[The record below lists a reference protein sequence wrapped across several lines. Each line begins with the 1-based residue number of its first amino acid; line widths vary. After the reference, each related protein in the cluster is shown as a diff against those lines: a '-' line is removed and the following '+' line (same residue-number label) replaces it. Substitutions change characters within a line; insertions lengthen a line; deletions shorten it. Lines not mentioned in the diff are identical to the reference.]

1 MPQMVFGVHFVPQP
15 GKAYLSPTFEPEK
28 ISSIIQDFIIWVKI
42 AARKADLSYINILSS
57 SGMKLTIVT
66 LTHKLDV
73 TTYYLLESKHI
84 TLSVFYPLLHRNN
97 LN

>member
-1 MPQMVFGVHFVPQP
+1 MVFDMHFVPQL
-15 GKAYLSPTFEPEK
+15 GKAYLNPTLKPEK

-42 AARKADLSYINILSS
+42 AVRKADLWYINILSS
-57 SGMKLTIVT
+57 SNMKLTIVT
-66 LTHKLDV
+66 LTHRLDV
-73 TTYYLLESKHI
+73 ATYYVLESKHI